1 MSKFVIIVI
10 LHLETF
16 NSNNHQFMGK
26 VYIRPNCSVLEV
38 HLAEAIN
45 LGVGSGG
52 VGEQDQYSKKN
63 VFEDDFNMD
72 ESEEN
77 VKWDD

>member
-1 MSKFVIIVI
+1 
-10 LHLETF
+10 
-16 NSNNHQFMGK
+16 MGK
-26 VYIRPNCSVLEV
+26 VYVRPNCSVIEISLS
-38 HLAEAIN
+38 EAVN

-52 VGEQDQYSKKN
+52 VGEEDQLSKKN
-63 VFEDDFNMD
+63 VFVDDSNME